1 MRAVV
6 LPYIEKGMEGRLV
19 SAAAMRKGTKV
30 INHLRLVVGV
40 SLVGGL
46 VTATSAFAQTPAGR
60 GYGGQGG
67 NVQGEVGG
75 DPGAAAGA
83 LPFTGMDLALM
94 ALAAVLLIA
103 TGLTMRRLGRAR
115 SVS

>member
-1 MRAVV
+1 MNR
-6 LPYIEKGMEGRLV
+6 
-19 SAAAMRKGTKV
+19 
-30 INHLRLVVGV
+30 LRLVVSASLIGV
-40 SLVGGL
+40 LVP
-46 VTATSAFAQTPAGR
+46 AASALGQTPAGR

-67 NVQGEVGG
+67 NVQGEVAGEAG
-75 DPGAAAGA
+75 AAGA

-115 SVS
+115 SSTS